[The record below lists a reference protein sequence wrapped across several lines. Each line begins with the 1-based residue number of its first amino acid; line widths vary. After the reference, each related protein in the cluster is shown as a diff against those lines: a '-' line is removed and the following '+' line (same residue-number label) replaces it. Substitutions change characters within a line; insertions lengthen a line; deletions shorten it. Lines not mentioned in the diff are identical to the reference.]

1 MAAVT
6 AGAAAAPAV
15 RRLVRA
21 VGAGGGADDADRWHA
36 VTVLCPPKEAEARRD
51 TPLAALG
58 DAVEVRVV
66 PAPGD
71 RGSELHARL
80 APAGDGNGNGR
91 SGGRRSVAERVEELR
106 TALRETKQVLE
117 IGWVVQPDRP
127 GTTRPTPLNAPLRA
141 VTAHARGRGW
151 L

>member
-6 AGAAAAPAV
+6 AGAAATPAV

-21 VGAGGGADDADRWHA
+21 VGAGAGAGDADRWHT

-80 APAGDGNGNGR
+80 APAGDGNGR
-91 SGGRRSVAERVEELR
+91 RGGTQNVAERVEELR

-127 GTTRPTPLNAPLRA
+127 GTTRPTALNAPLRA